1 MSGKPQKEKKE
12 KIEREYE
19 RLFTYQPPAQ
29 VTTEQ
34 QSLEQPHTGQTI
46 TTVTTYAA
54 YEEPI

>member
-1 MSGKPQKEKKE
+1 MSRKPKKE

-19 RLFTYQPPAQ
+19 RLFTYQPPTQ

-34 QSLEQPHTGQTI
+34 QSLEQPHTGQII